1 MKLERMVKMNSDVD
15 FRQISETPIHLSN
28 KAIREAV
35 LQKENL

>member
-1 MKLERMVKMNSDVD
+1 MKIGGIIKMSSEVD
-15 FRQISETPIHLSN
+15 FRQISETPVHLSN